1 MPHPFLYTP
10 VAEILIVEDNVPY
23 AEEVADYLAECG
35 HQVAICATAQAMWA
49 ALQVTSAEIV
59 LLDLKLP
66 DTCGLP
72 LIPQLRAR
80 FPATSILV
88 LTALGMPD
96 YRMQALG
103 AGAHDYL
110 IKPIKFPVLAQHI
123 EALCAGKS
131 LSGAFAAQ
139 DLPSCR

>member
-1 MPHPFLYTP
+1 M
-10 VAEILIVEDNVPY
+10 AEILIVEDNVAY

-49 ALQVTSAEIV
+49 ALQVASAEIV

-66 DTCGLP
+66 DACGLP
-72 LIPQLRAR
+72 LIPQLCERV
-80 FPATSILV
+80 PAISILV
-88 LTALGMPD
+88 FSALGMPD
-96 YRMQALG
+96 CRMQALR

-123 EALCAGKS
+123 EALCARKS
-131 LSGAFAAQ
+131 LSVAFAAQ
-139 DLPSCR
+139 DRPSCR